1 MYEYDG
7 EFNAGFRRFGCV
19 GGSLV
24 FRFTFRLGIL
34 ERIFPFYAQSILG
47 QSWVLGVIV
56 LVGLFVGST
65 WVICCSLS
73 SICIWNFIPS
83 GNIEQL

>member
-1 MYEYDG
+1 M
-7 EFNAGFRRFGCV
+7 

-47 QSWVLGVIV
+47 QSWVLGITVPI
-56 LVGLFVGST
+56 GLFVGSALIT
-65 WVICCSLS
+65 K
-73 SICIWNFIPS
+73 NRY
-83 GNIEQL
+83 EYR

>member
-1 MYEYDG
+1 MSTG
-7 EFNAGFRRFGCV
+7 ENILMLILGIV
-19 GGSLV
+19 LMVGSLWLTYRSDRERWKEY
-24 FRFTFRLGIL
+24 FRSTRKV
-34 ERIFPFYAQSILG
+34 Y
-47 QSWVLGVIV
+47 WVIV